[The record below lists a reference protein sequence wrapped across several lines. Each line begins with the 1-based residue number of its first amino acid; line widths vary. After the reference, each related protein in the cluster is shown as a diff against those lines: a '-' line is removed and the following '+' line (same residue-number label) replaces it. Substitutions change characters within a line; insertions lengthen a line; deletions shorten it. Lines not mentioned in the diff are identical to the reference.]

1 MAKSLL
7 RRFGLCNP
15 YATGWG
21 RDHCILEAILFLL
34 LSLIRVSESQGMRDG
49 IKIVVH
55 TFCNVSCVTSVI
67 PSALRM
73 LTWLTLRTTSKVGI
87 IIIFVLNEEIES

>member
-1 MAKSLL
+1 
-7 RRFGLCNP
+7 
-15 YATGWG
+15 
-21 RDHCILEAILFLL
+21 
-34 LSLIRVSESQGMRDG
+34 MRGG
-49 IKIVVH
+49 IKIVVN

-67 PSALRM
+67 LSALCM